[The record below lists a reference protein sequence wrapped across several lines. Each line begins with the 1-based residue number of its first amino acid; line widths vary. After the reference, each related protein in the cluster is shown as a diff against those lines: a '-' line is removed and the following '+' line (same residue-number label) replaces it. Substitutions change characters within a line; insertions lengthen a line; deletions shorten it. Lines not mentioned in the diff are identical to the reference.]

1 MEEQQAET
9 PLAQLEDRAALI
21 RQYQCFDSR
30 TLRRWAQAVVGP
42 HRAAMLAILRQRG
55 DWKE

>member
-1 MEEQQAET
+1 MEEQREEL
-9 PLAQLEDRAALI
+9 PLAQLEDQGALM

-55 DWKE
+55 EEK

>member
-1 MEEQQAET
+1 MEEQWGEI
-9 PLAQLEDRAALI
+9 PLAQLEDKGALM
-21 RQYQCFDSR
+21 RQYQYFDSN

-42 HRAAMLAILRQRG
+42 HREAMIAILRQRG